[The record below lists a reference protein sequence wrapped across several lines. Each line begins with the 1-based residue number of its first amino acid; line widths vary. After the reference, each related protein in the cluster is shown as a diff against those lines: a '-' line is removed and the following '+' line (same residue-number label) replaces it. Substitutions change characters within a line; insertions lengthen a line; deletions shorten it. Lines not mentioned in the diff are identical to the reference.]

1 MKIFQDNELE
11 LLRHEVASTREK
23 IAEEE
28 HNRVEIENG
37 LKKAWK
43 EIHML
48 KVQLLTLLWRE
59 KQF

>member
-48 KVQLLTLLWRE
+48 KVQLLTLLW
-59 KQF
+59 